1 MNNYLRY
8 RFTITQPTAEM
19 SDLTSRIKASLDAT
33 GVDYEITD
41 CDPEYADTAVY
52 CEQYGLDPKY
62 AANAILVKG
71 KAGGER
77 FYCLCVLLATH
88 RLNTNHTVRKKLG
101 ARKVSF
107 APADETR
114 EITGMEIGGVTPFAL
129 PAGLPIWI
137 DEAVMQVDY
146 VVLGGGNRQ
155 SKIRVSPQ
163 VFTRLAT
170 AEVVSEL
177 ALPMT

>member
-1 MNNYLRY
+1 
-8 RFTITQPTAEM
+8 M
-19 SDLTSRIKASLDAT
+19 SDLSSRIKASLDTT
-33 GVDYEITD
+33 GIEYEITD
-41 CDPEYADTAVY
+41 CDPEHADTAVY
-52 CEQYGLDPKY
+52 CAQYGLDPKY

-77 FYCLCVLLATH
+77 LYCLCVLLATH

-114 EITGMEIGGVTPFAL
+114 ELTGMEIGGVTPFAL
-129 PAGLPIWI
+129 PDGLRVWV
-137 DEAVMQVDY
+137 DEAVMQVEY
-146 VVLGGGNRQ
+146 VVLGGGNRH
-155 SKIRVSPQ
+155 SKIRVSPE
-163 VFTRLAT
+163 VFRQLPY

-177 ALPMT
+177 ALPVT